1 MNSFFFF
8 LSLCTFRCTLSQM
21 DLQDMNCVVEMF
33 LNWNISTELFKKVL
47 RYVVPGAIT
56 PLYLPVKSLAA

>member
-1 MNSFFFF
+1 
-8 LSLCTFRCTLSQM
+8 
-21 DLQDMNCVVEMF
+21 MNCVVEMF